1 MKENITMKIFLI
13 GLVLFLGKATA
24 LAQYQDID
32 IKCELSGLDFNLSG
46 KPGYLIEFGSFSLL
60 ADGKE
65 KEGVVYV
72 AKFYKLP
79 RTKLILSVLVGY
91 APESKLSS
99 VPQLRTMMVLG
110 ERKVPF
116 FSNTEFDKFFDGST
130 KHAVNYVLVGY
141 PLAAFDKGGEGT
153 FYMPFLRKKKP
164 VHIMMK
170 CKKVDS

>member
-1 MKENITMKIFLI
+1 MRNMVMKVFILGLMFFI
-13 GLVLFLGKATA
+13 GKSTV
-24 LAQYQDID
+24 LAQDVD
-32 IKCELSGLDFNLSG
+32 IKCEISGLDLNMSG
-46 KPGYLIEFGSFSLL
+46 KPGYGIEFGSFSLF
-60 ADGKE
+60 ADVEKSKE
-65 KEGVVYV
+65 EKGAVEIFKY
-72 AKFYKLP
+72 YKLP